1 MKYRSYNKTEKNK
14 CKDYSKSAM
23 RFVRGFTAVILI
35 VIQIF
40 LNVFLLNPCGVSAA
54 TDSQESIASD
64 TISSGERNDDTESY
78 VLYDST
84 TKEFELNGTVL
95 SALVCVYEKGIEFKS
110 IKNTITEHEWI
121 DGTSA
126 TELVEIY
133 YDNKSVKHNF
143 DWKYY
148 GCFLYEDDTK
158 LTFEF
163 RSANGKFTCLQECF
177 INRLDADGDVLS
189 VSNTIISNDTTE
201 ISLPEKFSSVS
212 VQMTARED
220 YYMQYL
226 NQTVCDA
233 KVSAEDVIRFSIGN
247 DDNFDMSI
255 PLCYYS
261 AKGVHGV
268 AFGTGVFSPEH
279 SSVVDVAVSDECMI
293 ASAKSAYKVFYGEK
307 DITYAFP
314 TFFCCV
320 FDGNNNIGKNL
331 IKSWSAAEKIDAYG
345 SLPLTYENIVG
356 VFDPEN
362 IESVRTAFYNMQFFF
377 SASDVR
383 NNMYSNIKNDLEAC
397 LSDDVNAYNYIFR
410 SAMFSD
416 FDYSKAG
423 LVDGTVLKD
432 CAAENDELY
441 RTKLASVMLS
451 GRHYPI
457 LPNYSEGGWDGI
469 GYYDS
474 LNKKGALFVFRDGE
488 TSADTKYVTV
498 HDVDPTVEYKITSC
512 DGSVDI
518 ERITGADLLEKGL
531 QLTMQNGSVSDIIY
545 IEAAEVDLADV
556 KILLFGNELSSL
568 ETIAIAVIFIF
579 AIGVVIAA
587 IIINAEEEYIEK

>member
-201 ISLPEKFSSVS
+201 ISLPERFSSVS

-432 CAAENDELY
+432 CAAENDELENQCKLFQMDIVTLTNLNDSIMNKMYDQAKQLKIKDKHIENLQY
-441 RTKLASVMLS
+441 RLDHTEKVVEVHTRDTIFVSPDFVLDTCLMDKWSNICL
-451 GRHYPI
+451 HLEYPNKVEVNAKFDNEQYVI
-457 LPNYSEGGWDGI
+457 VHWKKVPVKPRKCKFAEWFTRKRKEITVDVISE
-469 GYYDS
+469 S
-474 LNKKGALFVFRDGE
+474 P
-488 TSADTKYVTV
+488 YVT
-498 HDVDPTVEYKITSC
+498 TKKQRFVEI
-512 DGSVDI
+512 
-518 ERITGADLLEKGL
+518 
-531 QLTMQNGSVSDIIY
+531 
-545 IEAAEVDLADV
+545 V
-556 KILLFGNELSSL
+556 K
-568 ETIAIAVIFIF
+568 
-579 AIGVVIAA
+579 
-587 IIINAEEEYIEK
+587 